1 MKGVPEGE
9 LNKIFE
15 MIEKN
20 PDFFKQMA
28 ESIQAKM
35 KLGMSQEEAAK
46 AVIQE
51 GGEDMKRVIGSLGK

>member
-1 MKGVPEGE
+1 MKGVPEAE

-35 KLGMSQEEAAK
+35 KTGMSQEDAAK
-46 AVIQE
+46 AVMAE
-51 GGEDMKRVIGSLGK
+51 GGDDFKKVMSTLGK